1 MSIEELKT
9 AVSEALEANLFDL
22 THIESYE
29 TDNDSNSG
37 IVLNVCL
44 SCDSYDENL
53 DKCTAAHCPYKDDDK
68 LESNLLSNETE
79 TDPVQEEPLT
89 HSHCNSCKYYDWY
102 LYECTVEHC
111 PYIEDDELD
120 GQQHL
125 F

>member
-9 AVSEALEANLFDL
+9 AVSEALEADLFDL
-22 THIESYE
+22 THIES
-29 TDNDSNSG
+29 D
-37 IVLNVCL
+37 
-44 SCDSYDENL
+44 
-53 DKCTAAHCPYKDDDK
+53 
-68 LESNLLSNETE
+68 ETE
-79 TDPVQEEPLT
+79 TDPVPEEPLT
-89 HSHCNSCKYYDWY
+89 HSHCNCCKYYDWY